1 MRSVLALATAAAFA
15 LGALSIAAS
24 AESTPER
31 MQKAPAKTMGDEGKL
46 PATEKL
52 GNKIP
57 DMTGPRSAASPATG
71 TDSGA
76 SGPKGPPKRMGD
88 QGKLPAT
95 DNMTGRVPTMEGSGS
110 GD

>member
-1 MRSVLALATAAAFA
+1 MRKLLACCVAAIMAAA
-15 LGALSIAAS
+15 LTPAS
-24 AESTPER
+24 ADTTNDDR
-31 MQKAPAKTMGDEGKL
+31 MLKAPPKTMGDEGKL

-57 DMTGPRSAASPATG
+57 DMTGPRTAATPGTEHTG
-71 TDSGA
+71 P

-95 DNMTGRVPTMEGSGS
+95 NNMSGNVPQMNSDS
-110 GD
+110 K